1 MDLGMMW
8 SWSPVFP
15 GRMPLKARNTAR
27 GEPMQKKFSTCN
39 SVSELYYMEIQMC
52 YLYERVDHSIKRNS

>member
-15 GRMPLKARNTAR
+15 GRIPLKARNTAR
-27 GEPMQKKFSTCN
+27 GEPMQKKFSTC
-39 SVSELYYMEIQMC
+39 SRIMELYYMDISFELITM
-52 YLYERVDHSIKRNS
+52 LMSLHHLEL